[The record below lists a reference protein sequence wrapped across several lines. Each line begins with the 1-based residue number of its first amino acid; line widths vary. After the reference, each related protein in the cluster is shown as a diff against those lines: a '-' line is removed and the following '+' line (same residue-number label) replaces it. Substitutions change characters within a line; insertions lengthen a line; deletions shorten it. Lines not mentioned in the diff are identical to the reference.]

1 MKNKN
6 EAAKYFTQKNI
17 GPVDIVAGVLL
28 VAAIILI
35 LINDGFARVYYL
47 GLALFPAAVLV
58 FSRTSKIS
66 DSDYESIVRRIASDN
81 EIPLSGEYVSAEYDL
96 ERETRRLG
104 RDQRARSD
112 VFVVARFGFA
122 SHKCR
127 LSRWEINVPENSAKL
142 EEYEFDAS
150 AKPELVKGEAVIS
163 QKKRETAVIAI
174 PAEGGTVR
182 IPVSPRSTDGDEIL
196 ERFSRL

>member
-17 GPVDIVAGVLL
+17 GPVDIAAGVLL
-28 VAAIILI
+28 IAAIILI
-35 LINDGFARVYYL
+35 LISDGFSRVYYL

-66 DSDYESIVRRIASDN
+66 DSDYEAVVHRIAADN
-81 EIPLSGEYVSAEYDL
+81 EIPLTGEYVSGEYDL

-112 VFVVARFGFA
+112 VFVVARFEFA
-122 SHKCR
+122 THRCR
-127 LSRWEINVPENSAKL
+127 LTRWKINVPENSAKP
-142 EEYEFDAS
+142 EEYELDAS
-150 AKPELVKGEAVIS
+150 AKPELIKGEIGIS
-163 QKKRETAVIAI
+163 QKKRETEIIAI
-174 PAEGGTVR
+174 PTDGGTVR